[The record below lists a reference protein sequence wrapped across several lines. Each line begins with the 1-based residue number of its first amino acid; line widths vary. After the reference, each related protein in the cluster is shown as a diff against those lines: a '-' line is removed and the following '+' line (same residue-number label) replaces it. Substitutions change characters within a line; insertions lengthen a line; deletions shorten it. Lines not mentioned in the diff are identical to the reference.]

1 MRLAN
6 KTAVITGS
14 ANGIGKGIALK
25 FAAEGAKVVA
35 GDLSF
40 MAAEDV
46 SEKIKDLKGEA
57 IPVKADVT
65 KPEEVE
71 QMFQQAEE
79 AFGGVDILVANAGV
93 RNDNPIHALTEDQWD
108 EVIQVQIKGCF
119 NSIKEAQKYMVRQSS
134 GKIIIIASPVPSG
147 LGEPGQVNYAAA
159 NAALTGMTTP
169 LAMELGKYNINVNC
183 IAPDFIETQMM
194 RDHVRKHDMYLD
206 DYKKAVMAHIPLR
219 RLGKVEDVCGA
230 AVFLASE
237 DSSFITG
244 QVIRVKGGP

>member
-1 MRLAN
+1 
-6 KTAVITGS
+6 
-14 ANGIGKGIALK
+14 
-25 FAAEGAKVVA
+25 
-35 GDLSF
+35 
-40 MAAEDV
+40 
-46 SEKIKDLKGEA
+46 
-57 IPVKADVT
+57 
-65 KPEEVE
+65 
-71 QMFQQAEE
+71 
-79 AFGGVDILVANAGV
+79 
-93 RNDNPIHALTEDQWD
+93 
-108 EVIQVQIKGCF
+108 
-119 NSIKEAQKYMVRQSS
+119 
-134 GKIIIIASPVPSG
+134 
-147 LGEPGQVNYAAA
+147 VNYAAA